1 MLDKFVPYY
10 LCDINNPPAH
20 LDDNQKSNWMHEKS
34 TKQLALIQIQ
44 TIPQQLPFF
53 VILVELAHLPP
64 IHSLIHL
71 QIKQLFKLIFKFRN
85 NIYSWEQ
92 LRKEIYPTIVY
103 QCWELSHCEICSLSN
118 RRNVIIN
125 NINSGGQMS
134 LFSKCTCHKS
144 SPYRPNEPWTLQQ
157 ALIYTYGM
165 FIDKSITVNEWA
177 MELDPMYSTLSTS
190 KRNKMIDYA
199 IYDCF
204 ATTCLIRPVTLYWTF
219 QQNINDANND
229 DEITVN
235 QSLPLNNNESL
246 YEAISDDDNE
256 PNPALPANDNDL
268 RVNNHDMVDDVSDY
282 EQQQQ
287 SLTKKCQL
295 HSRTR
300 SAEARKRQNRK
311 RNLYFRMQHYRY
323 FITRP
328 FYYRF
333 TMKLVRHILA
343 EYNIYYTY
351 VKPVDYLLLIGVKD
365 KIIEQQNE
373 RRLPGDIFA
382 RRHYYLFHR
391 QAQYLSRRSNDIQE

>member
-1 MLDKFVPYY
+1 MNL
-10 LCDINNPPAH
+10 L
-20 LDDNQKSNWMHEKS
+20 
-34 TKQLALIQIQ
+34 
-44 TIPQQLPFF
+44 
-53 VILVELAHLPP
+53 
-64 IHSLIHL
+64 
-71 QIKQLFKLIFKFRN
+71 
-85 NIYSWEQ
+85 
-92 LRKEIYPTIVY
+92 
-103 QCWELSHCEICSLSN
+103 
-118 RRNVIIN
+118 
-125 NINSGGQMS
+125 
-134 LFSKCTCHKS
+134 SKCTCHKS
-144 SPYRPNEPWTLQQ
+144 SPYRPNELWTLQQ

-190 KRNKMIDYA
+190 NRNKMIHYA

-219 QQNINDANND
+219 QQIIKNINDDNND

-268 RVNNHDMVDDVSDY
+268 RVNNHDMVDDVHDY

-287 SLTKKCQL
+287 SLTKKRQL

-300 SAEARKRQNRK
+300 STEARKRQNRK

-343 EYNIYYTY
+343 EYNIYYTH
-351 VKPVDYLLLIGVKD
+351 VKPVDDLLLIGVKD
-365 KIIEQQNE
+365 KIIEQKNE
-373 RRLPGDIFA
+373 RRLSGDIFD
-382 RRHYYLFHR
+382 RRHYYSFHR